1 MRRVLASA
9 IGAVF
14 ALGLLAAPAVAVSP
28 PITITADNPAAVP
41 AGHLWTFNDFFP
53 RTLSVHQ
60 GQTIEL
66 AIAGFHTATLLPA
79 GVTANQGIRA
89 LGLVQP
95 DPDDTTRNPN
105 GTTHTILNIPAAFPV
120 PGGCGAPTTPCSFTG
135 AAPVSTGAPLAGPV
149 PPTDVQINAP
159 VGAYRIICLVHPGMK
174 AWLNVVPN
182 SVPATTPTQAAHRAA
197 SEVAADLAEGWAAYN
212 AANVH
217 RSFVNDGIR
226 TWVMSAGTGS
236 PDGRVAI
243 DEMLPAVQHV
253 GAHDRVKWV
262 SRSPN
267 EIHTVTFPTDFH
279 TDMLPV
285 CEAGAADT
293 PATPTVFPPTS
304 PLDFTCG
311 GPPVEFE
318 NGGGNGVSHVTSP
331 STVADSG
338 VIASDAASDVLGI
351 SDSAFH
357 TSWTAS
363 FRGAASGTYTY
374 VCQVHDGMEGTIVVP

>member
-1 MRRVLASA
+1 MRRVLASS
-9 IGAVF
+9 IGAIF
-14 ALGLLAAPAVAVSP
+14 ALGLLAAPAAAAGP

-60 GQTIEL
+60 GQTIQL

-79 GVTANQGIRA
+79 GMTANQGIRA

-95 DPDDTTRNPN
+95 DRDDTTRNPN
-105 GTTHTILNIPAAFPV
+105 GTTHTLLNIPAAFPV
-120 PGGCGAPTTPCSFTG
+120 PGGCGSAASPCSFTG
-135 AAPVSTGAPLAGPV
+135 ASPVSTGAPLAGPV
-149 PPTDVQINAP
+149 PPTDVTVNAP
-159 VGAYRIICLVHPGMK
+159 VGSYRIICLVHPGMK

-182 SVPATTPTQAAHRAA
+182 AEPATTPTQAAHRSAT
-197 SEVAADLAEGWAAYN
+197 EVAADLAEGWAAYH

-217 RSFVNDGIR
+217 RSFVRNGIR
-226 TWVMSAGTGS
+226 TWIMSAGTGS

-243 DEMLPAVQHV
+243 DEMLPAVQRI
-253 GAHDRVKWV
+253 GAHDRVKWI
-262 SRSPN
+262 SRSTN
-267 EIHTVTFPTDFH
+267 EIHTVTFPTDLH

-285 CEAGAADT
+285 CEAGGVDT
-293 PATPTVFPPTS
+293 PAIPTVIPPTS

-311 GPPVEFE
+311 GSPVEFE

-338 VIASDAASDVLGI
+338 IIASDAESDVLGLNG
-351 SDSAFH
+351 SAFH

-363 FRGAASGTYTY
+363 FRGAASGRYTY
-374 VCQVHDGMEGTIVVP
+374 VCQVHDGMQGTIVVR